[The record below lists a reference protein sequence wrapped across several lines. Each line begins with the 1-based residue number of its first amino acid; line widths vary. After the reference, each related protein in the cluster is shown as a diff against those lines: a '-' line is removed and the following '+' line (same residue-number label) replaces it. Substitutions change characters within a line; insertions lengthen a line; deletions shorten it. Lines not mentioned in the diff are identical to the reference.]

1 MAVWKNIFKTK
12 LLLSEKVPYSTT
24 APLPLALLRSVVLIL
39 WRITILPQLLQ
50 LLDSSSTAPRQLLD
64 ISSTAPRQLLDSS
77 STARGCQC
85 RWAVQKVALQL
96 LLHHTTTA
104 PLQLLYSLRHIA
116 KAFYSSYFT
125 ILRQLLYSSFTPP
138 PPIGPN
144 RVKRKKNVTKY
155 ICIYIYIY
163 TYIYI
168 YVMFHEL
175 GPGESPGALD
185 QDVDNYIDWL
195 RGFTPQ
201 KSARIVK
208 IES

>member
-1 MAVWKNIFKTK
+1 MAVWKSFFLTK
-12 LLLSEKVPYSTT
+12 LFLSEKLPYSTT

-64 ISSTAPRQLLDSS
+64 ISSTSPRQLLDSSSTAPWQLLDSS

-104 PLQLLYSLRHIA
+104 PLQLLYSLRHIT
-116 KAFYSSYFT
+116 KVFYSSYFT

-138 PPIGPN
+138 PPKGPN
-144 RVKRKKNVTKY
+144 RVKGKKTVA
-155 ICIYIYIY
+155 IYIYIY
-163 TYIYI
+163 ICI
-168 YVMFHEL
+168 YVYTL
-175 GPGESPGALD
+175 G
-185 QDVDNYIDWL
+185 
-195 RGFTPQ
+195 
-201 KSARIVK
+201 RIN
-208 IES
+208 